1 MKKLIEK
8 GKNYIFLLFIT
19 LCTCIP
25 KLIKADSGFDS
36 SYDSGGSWDS
46 GGSYDY
52 DYDSGSGGGEGDPQV
67 FWSFAYLIGS
77 VFLYFFLASK
87 FSKNKDNFPT
97 IPTIIY
103 FILIYIGLYFMF
115 EPTIVFIHFIFI
127 GAIGYLAWGI
137 NKFPG
142 KQEDSIQFGFTT
154 IYWLAF
160 SFLNGLILGEEVG
173 YIALFLSIGFLVIY
187 GISMIITYFTSKNKE
202 TTSIVSTLSEEKIKK
217 ELGEDFDINEFN
229 TEVFNNYKDIQIAW
243 MNRDLEP
250 VRHLLS
256 DDMFNMYRT
265 QVATLIAK
273 NQTNMMEDIEFIS
286 CSITDIKKKHL
297 KIEITVT
304 LQVTCRD
311 YIVNSTGKVLR
322 GNKYNINHYT
332 YSLKFV
338 RSEKNSHIT
347 ICPNCGAAL
356 ENTNSDKCEYC
367 NTVIVKDTDNYVM
380 TDKKMLRQFVRGRK

>member
-1 MKKLIEK
+1 
-8 GKNYIFLLFIT
+8 
-19 LCTCIP
+19 
-25 KLIKADSGFDS
+25 
-36 SYDSGGSWDS
+36 
-46 GGSYDY
+46 
-52 DYDSGSGGGEGDPQV
+52 
-67 FWSFAYLIGS
+67 
-77 VFLYFFLASK
+77 
-87 FSKNKDNFPT
+87 
-97 IPTIIY
+97 
-103 FILIYIGLYFMF
+103 
-115 EPTIVFIHFIFI
+115 
-127 GAIGYLAWGI
+127 
-137 NKFPG
+137 
-142 KQEDSIQFGFTT
+142 
-154 IYWLAF
+154 
-160 SFLNGLILGEEVG
+160 
-173 YIALFLSIGFLVIY
+173 
-187 GISMIITYFTSKNKE
+187 
-202 TTSIVSTLSEEKIKK
+202 
-217 ELGEDFDINEFN
+217 
-229 TEVFNNYKDIQIAW
+229 